1 MVNSTFSKRRSRN
14 LKIFELATSI
24 NYHTQS
30 SDSSIEYSMERRHS
44 THLIQNSKLMSS
56 CLCWKYPGHDTIM
69 KTAIVCLLLLSH
81 IAEAKV
87 KKNSGKSLAINSALQ
102 QFALFFFL
110 SNWASCHTPAQS
122 LNNNDAKVPSVFN
135 YDFRFNF
142 VVTLIFAFCPALIN
156 LQEMHYCVW
165 HVLIANSNYFVTED
179 ESYIAAFQRGYY
191 SV

>member
-87 KKNSGKSLAINSALQ
+87 KKNSGKSLAKNSALQ
-102 QFALFFFL
+102 QFALFL
-110 SNWASCHTPAQS
+110 KKNSTTHNTLQVLHHVHLEADLKNEKHT
-122 LNNNDAKVPSVFN
+122 
-135 YDFRFNF
+135 
-142 VVTLIFAFCPALIN
+142 T
-156 LQEMHYCVW
+156 
-165 HVLIANSNYFVTED
+165 
-179 ESYIAAFQRGYY
+179 
-191 SV
+191 